1 MKVIVF
7 GATGSV
13 GRLAVERLLADG
25 HEVTAFAPTRSIRN
39 NKPQAKTA
47 NGQCDDS

>member
-13 GRLAVERLLADG
+13 GHLVVKELLEAG
-25 HEVTAFAPTRSIRN
+25 HEVTAPPASQKN
-39 NKPQAKTA
+39 LV
-47 NGQCDDS
+47 